1 MLPLHTTRKD
11 RERKNSKYLL
21 ATCAIWVKHSPGQG
35 NRLAGT
41 GSLVKNFFED
51 EKIHLITSK
60 EVISTDAVNSYF
72 LRFKKLNGSDKRRR
86 ELNSIGN
93 KVEFISPGL
102 AIVHVDPDKVS
113 FIRKRTSGLLT
124 YRPFAICA
132 EENEGN
138 SELYFHVVKRSGN
151 KSFDI
156 ISLPLTKFPRRQ
168 KTLTRIEKALE
179 LQLPSQPN
187 TARQKLLVSSL
198 VTTTCRFI
206 VHCFHR
212 LTGLG
217 YVQVGNF
224 WFVKRTCKCICKSI
238 LFSLERYRHQLT
250 VLRTGGNF
258 PFQLRKQ
265 EKKVL

>member
-51 EKIHLITSK
+51 EKIYLITSK

-156 ISLPLTKFPRRQ
+156 ISCTAYEISTETENVDQDRKSLGAPVAITTKHGEA
-168 KTLTRIEKALE
+168 KIVGVITRDNNMQIYRA
-179 LQLPSQPN
+179 
-187 TARQKLLVSSL
+187 
-198 VTTTCRFI
+198 
-206 VHCFHR
+206 
-212 LTGLG
+212 
-217 YVQVGNF
+217 
-224 WFVKRTCKCICKSI
+224 
-238 LFSLERYRHQLT
+238 LFSQIDRSQ
-250 VLRTGGNF
+250 VCSGW
-258 PFQLRKQ
+258 
-265 EKKVL
+265 